1 MRVVVMGGGK
11 VGGFLARELRSI
23 GHAVIVI
30 ERSRAHAERVAEETG
45 ALAIEGDGTDL
56 GLLGELDLRRTDLF
70 VAVTGVD
77 EDNLV
82 ACQLVRASYGVEK
95 VLARLNDP
103 RNHATFDALK
113 IPVVSVTDL
122 LAQVIG
128 QELEFSELVRVA
140 LLARGELSVFQVEV
154 PQHIPARQVQDL
166 GIPAE
171 AILVAVER
179 GDEAFVPSG
188 PFTILPNDRITAVSK
203 LELEDEVITAL
214 SSDPQQVDD
223 ETPDFELER

>member
-11 VGGFLARELRSI
+11 VGGFLARELRMT

-30 ERSRAHAERVAEETG
+30 ERDRRHAERVAEETG

-56 GLLGELDLRRTDLF
+56 ALLHELELRRTDLF

-82 ACQLVRASYGVEK
+82 ACQLVRATFSVNK

-103 RNHATFDALK
+103 RNHATFDALG
-113 IPVVSVTDL
+113 IPVVSVTNL
-122 LAQVIG
+122 LAQVIS

-140 LLARGELSVFQVEV
+140 LLARGELSVFQID
-154 PQHIPARQVQDL
+154 IPSESPERPVGDIVL
-166 GIPAE
+166 PPE
-171 AILVAVER
+171 TVLVAVER
-179 GDEAFVPSG
+179 GDEAYVPDGTFVIRPG
-188 PFTILPNDRITAVSK
+188 DRVTAVSK
-203 LELEDEVITAL
+203 LQLEEEVMGAICAAPVAP
-214 SSDPQQVDD
+214 DG
-223 ETPDFELER
+223 PDFEREQ

>member
-1 MRVVVMGGGK
+1 MRIVVMGGGK
-11 VGGFLARELRSI
+11 VGAFLARELRTI

-30 ERSRAHAERVAEETG
+30 ERNRAHAERVAEETG

-70 VAVTGVD
+70 VAVTGID

-154 PQHIPARQVQDL
+154 PSQTTPRPVQELEIPS
-166 GIPAE
+166 E

-179 GDEAFVPSG
+179 GDEAYVPSG
-188 PFTILPNDRITAVSK
+188 GFMVMPGDRITAVSK
-203 LELEDEVITAL
+203 LEFEDEVIAAL
-214 SSDPQQVDD
+214 SAIPAP
-223 ETPDFELER
+223 EHAGGPDFELER